1 MNLEIR
7 PITSDE
13 WRLWRSLRLRA
24 VEESP
29 DAFRGT
35 LPHESAEAGSW
46 WRGLIE
52 RATDRGRGL
61 LLVAEV
67 ESDPVGMLFGRLDA
81 ESELLEVGS
90 IWVDPDVRRQGIGSS
105 LIETAVRWAREA
117 GASRG
122 AVWITEGNA
131 AALELCAGQGFA
143 ATGDTEALREG
154 SDRTVMK
161 MVAQL

>member
-1 MNLEIR
+1 MEPSKLHRREWS
-7 PITSDE
+7 TSPRAAGRHKNGTVDTSQYPYGE
-13 WRLWRSLRLRA
+13 EGDFVPYESSHHAENEMRKRAIGFYELMARRRSVRTF
-24 VEESP
+24 S
-29 DAFRGT
+29 
-35 LPHESAEAGSW
+35 SA
-46 WRGLIE
+46 
-52 RATDRGRGL
+52 D
-61 LLVAEV
+61 V
-67 ESDPVGMLFGRLDA
+67 PLD
-81 ESELLEVGS
+81 
-90 IWVDPDVRRQGIGSS
+90 